1 MLAGLGFCS
10 GCRGAGG
17 ERADR
22 DTPAEGEQSAEER
35 ARTLAW
41 LQKHDPDV
49 YTLLSNQQGAARS
62 GPPEQVA
69 PSSASTTAPSVE
81 LPAIELPSYSP
92 DIPPQ
97 LLFCDHKGFGR
108 LTEGAFEYYAVD
120 DLRRIAKIDVP
131 GSHNLIALMGNT
143 SLVVARDHVYRY
155 YHGQTSAVRFARI
168 PLLGPLQLWPDEQ
181 DIDSFWVRY
190 LRDPD
195 LHHFTLPTQG
205 TEGVDSSVNFSQ
217 PKALPGFDGRRFVL
231 LADGRALYSTADEL
245 VYASPRQP
253 RRIPLKRFEDPI
265 AGALASSRL
274 DRIWV
279 LTQAG
284 TATLIEFSRG
294 LPERLRLNL
303 AGTPL
308 GFDAKKALA
317 VVSAERGTPTQ
328 HRLEV
333 YEGKELRFSRPLPVL
348 EADAQG
354 RVPREVDNR
363 SVCLFTER
371 PWVLVGGRQVLQLFD
386 YASGELLLQKLEP

>member
-1 MLAGLGFCS
+1 MLALCS
-10 GCRGAGG
+10 GCRASGG
-17 ERADR
+17 GPGDR
-22 DTPAEGEQSAEER
+22 DVPAEGEQSAEER
-35 ARTLAW
+35 ARTHAW
-41 LQKHDPDV
+41 LRKHDPDV
-49 YTLLSNQQGAARS
+49 YTLLGNQPSAARS
-62 GPPEQVA
+62 GLPEQGA
-69 PSSASTTAPSVE
+69 PSPAPTPAQTTAPSVP
-81 LPAIELPSYSP
+81 LLPSYSP

-108 LTEGAFEYYAVD
+108 LTADAFEYYAVD
-120 DLRRIAKIDVP
+120 DLRRLAKIDVP

-155 YHGQTSAVRFARI
+155 YHGQTEAVRFARI
-168 PLLGPLQLWPDEQ
+168 PILGPLQLWPDEQ

-195 LHHFTLPTQG
+195 LHHFTLPKQG
-205 TEGVDSSVNFSQ
+205 SEGLDSSVNFSQ

-231 LADGRALYSTADEL
+231 LADGSALYSTADEL

-253 RRIPLKRFEDPI
+253 RRIPLTRFEDPI
-265 AGALASSRL
+265 AAALASSRL

-284 TATLIEFSRG
+284 TAALIELSRG

-308 GFDAKKALA
+308 GFDARKKALA
-317 VVSAERGTPTQ
+317 VVSAEQGTPTQ